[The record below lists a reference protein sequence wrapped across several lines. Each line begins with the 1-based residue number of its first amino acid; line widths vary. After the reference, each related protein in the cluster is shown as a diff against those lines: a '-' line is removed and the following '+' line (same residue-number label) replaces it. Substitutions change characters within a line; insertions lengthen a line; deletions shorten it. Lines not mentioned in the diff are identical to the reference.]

1 MLIHEA
7 FHNQTQ
13 VGVPCISLV
22 LTLAVK
28 EMLYLKIQTIIPH
41 DPYICQYIYS
51 NWKSFPNIQQNS
63 SDNLLA
69 VKRPNHPLQRKMY
82 NCTIV
87 ENAQFIFLWRLQVKV
102 VPSYPMD
109 VALQLH
115 FDV

>member
-7 FHNQTQ
+7 FHNQTH
-13 VGVPCISLV
+13 VGLSCVSLV

-28 EMLYLKIQTIIPH
+28 EMLYLSIQTIIPH

-69 VKRPNHPLQRKMY
+69 VKRPNQPLREK
-82 NCTIV
+82 CTV
-87 ENAQFIFLWRLQVKV
+87 VRL
-102 VPSYPMD
+102 
-109 VALQLH
+109 
-115 FDV
+115 